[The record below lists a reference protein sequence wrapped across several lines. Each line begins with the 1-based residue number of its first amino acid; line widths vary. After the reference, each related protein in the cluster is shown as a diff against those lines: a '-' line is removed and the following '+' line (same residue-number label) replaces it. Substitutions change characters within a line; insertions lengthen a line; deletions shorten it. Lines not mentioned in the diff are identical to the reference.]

1 MTREEEI
8 KGYMKNLG
16 ISYEEAEQLWED
28 DKEDFIGDE
37 GEEMQA
43 KAKKN
48 IRHQE
53 QSIKKRKKT
62 TRKKKVDTDKVAIIR
77 TLFEC
82 MTDGDYENLTIKN
95 EQGEITFSIHGFEYS
110 LNLVKHRPPKK

>member
-53 QSIKKRKKT
+53 QSTKKRKKT

-95 EQGEITFSIHGFEYS
+95 EQGEITFSVHGSEYS